1 MQFLMPRLQRSLRLM
16 VLLFLQ
22 PRTPSSWSP
31 LSGLDTAIFDLM
43 STPRITHQFQ
53 KNANHFDKHLI
64 SETPSISLHTALTLS
79 CMCEIESPGDILQQ
93 NILEYV
99 SYFTR
104 RVMSNYQYILVERDE
119 RVCIVTLNRPK
130 ELNALN
136 THLVGELADALEE
149 FDRDD
154 EIRCIVLTGVGER
167 AFAAGADIKEMSD
180 KSPIDMLLGGFENW
194 NRIRRIKKPLIAA
207 VGGYALGGGC
217 ELAMHCDMIVAS
229 ANARFGQLEI
239 TLGLIP
245 GEGGTKG
252 RACTLG
258 KYRAMEMVL
267 TGANFTAQEMA
278 DHGLVNRVVPKGE
291 HLNEA
296 LKLAK
301 TVAAQAPLA
310 ARLAKDA
317 VLAAFETTLEQGL
330 ANERKNFF
338 LLFASED
345 MREGTRAFIEK
356 RKADFQGR

>member
-1 MQFLMPRLQRSLRLM
+1 
-16 VLLFLQ
+16 
-22 PRTPSSWSP
+22 
-31 LSGLDTAIFDLM
+31 
-43 STPRITHQFQ
+43 
-53 KNANHFDKHLI
+53 
-64 SETPSISLHTALTLS
+64 
-79 CMCEIESPGDILQQ
+79 
-93 NILEYV
+93 
-99 SYFTR
+99 
-104 RVMSNYQYILVERDE
+104 MSNYQYILVERDE
-119 RVCIVTLNRPK
+119 RLGIVTLNRPK

-136 THLVGELADALEE
+136 TDLVGELADAMEE

-154 EIRCIVLTGVGER
+154 EIRCIVLTGAGER
-167 AFAAGADIKEMSD
+167 AFAAGADIKEMSN

-194 NRIRRIKKPLIAA
+194 NRIRRIKTPVIAA

-229 ANARFGQLEI
+229 ENAQFGQPEI
-239 TLGLIP
+239 KLGIIP
-245 GEGGTKG
+245 GAGGTQ
-252 RACTLG
+252 RLARTFG
-258 KYRAMEMVL
+258 KYRTMEMVL

-291 HLNEA
+291 HLSEA

-310 ARLAKDA
+310 VRLAKDA